1 MRENNKTGKGIIILM
16 IIMTLS
22 SLAVTIA
29 LLTAPKPEYTIVLGV
44 DELNSGIKKEDA
56 LLIDLRDEKDY
67 EAGHIDGAI
76 NMPFVDDGVK
86 MLDYL
91 KKQAG
96 KNYRIYLMCYHGNRS
111 GMAFNLLR
119 DEGYRNLNY
128 VKFGYEDYVN
138 AMGSKFK
145 PIQGECPCK
154 NYG

>member
-1 MRENNKTGKGIIILM
+1 MHENNKTGKGIIILL

-44 DELNSGIKKEDA
+44 DELNSGIKKKDA
-56 LLIDLRDEKDY
+56 LLID
-67 EAGHIDGAI
+67 
-76 NMPFVDDGVK
+76 
-86 MLDYL
+86 
-91 KKQAG
+91 
-96 KNYRIYLMCYHGNRS
+96 
-111 GMAFNLLR
+111 LR

-138 AMGSKFK
+138 SMGSKFK

-154 NYG
+154 NYS